1 MNLYSL
7 FLWVIV
13 VLLDLDPY
21 SESGSGYGSTDLIES
36 GSGPETL
43 LSFQLIRACTV
54 IGYGESVW
62 VRLYEGLFKV
72 IPLEAPELKAHN
84 IRIPEIHIF
93 DIKAQRILK
102 KTRFLYQNS
111 DSHRLC

>member
-1 MNLYSL
+1 MGNL
-7 FLWVIV
+7 
-13 VLLDLDPY
+13 
-21 SESGSGYGSTDLIES
+21 
-36 GSGPETL
+36 
-43 LSFQLIRACTV
+43 CC
-54 IGYGESVW
+54 

-93 DIKAQRILK
+93 DIKEQRIFR

-111 DSHRLC
+111 GLLRLC

>member
-1 MNLYSL
+1 MEFLIFFYFCWSSL
-7 FLWVIV
+7 PSWIWIRIPNP
-13 VLLDLDPY
+13 DPDTDPLT
-21 SESGSGYGSTDLIES
+21 GSNPDPDPKLCLVS
-36 GSGPETL
+36 
-43 LSFQLIRACTV
+43 LIRACTV

-93 DIKAQRILK
+93 DIKAQRIFR
-102 KTRFLYQNS
+102 KT
-111 DSHRLC
+111 

>member
-1 MNLYSL
+1 
-7 FLWVIV
+7 LWVIFA
-13 VLLDLDPY
+13 LLDPD
-21 SESGSGYGSTDLIES
+21 SGYGYGYGSTDRIQS

-93 DIKAQRILK
+93 DIKAQRIFR
-102 KTRFLYQNS
+102 KT
-111 DSHRLC
+111 